1 MSRALEQAVNLRTG
15 EAQSPLPRC
24 RNCGESASDHFCPRC
39 GQETRVSLP
48 TLREFMREAMGRLVA
63 FDGRLW
69 RTLVALAFRPGF
81 LTRAYLSG
89 VRRRYVSPARL
100 FLAMSLLLFAVIRL
114 EVGTPD
120 MSKAIVVDGSHGER
134 ESASSDLASIATE
147 SGTERFQIGL
157 DDNFN
162 VVIRGVA
169 DTFLAKQLRR
179 RFDRFNRH
187 TPEEKVQQIVDG
199 ALRYGSYVAFL
210 LLPLF
215 AALQL
220 ISYVG
225 SRQGCA
231 ERPRLYAEHLVYAA
245 HLHAFGFMMVAL
257 ALAVPYAPLRWLL
270 VVWMLYYVMRAK
282 QVVYG
287 GRWRGRVPRSLAVF
301 TTYAIALAA
310 ATVGLVLAAIL
321 WR

>member
-1 MSRALEQAVNLRTG
+1 MSRALEQAVELRTG
-15 EAQSPLPRC
+15 EAQSPVPRC
-24 RNCGESASDHFCPRC
+24 HNCGASAPDQFCPRC

-48 TLREFMREAMGRLVA
+48 TLREFTREAMGRLVA

-69 RTLVALAFRPGF
+69 RTLLSLAFRPGF
-81 LTRAYLSG
+81 LTRVYLSG
-89 VRRRYVSPARL
+89 ARRRYVSPARL
-100 FLAMSLLLFAVIRL
+100 FLAMSLLLFAVIRFEL
-114 EVGTPD
+114 GTPD
-120 MSKAIVVDGSHGER
+120 LSKAIVVDDSRGER
-134 ESASSDLASIATE
+134 ESASSDPASIAME

-157 DDNFN
+157 DENFN

-169 DTFLAKQLRR
+169 DRFLAKELRK
-179 RFDRFNRH
+179 RFDRFNRQS
-187 TPEEKVQQIVDG
+187 PAEKVQQIVDG

-220 ISYVG
+220 VSYVG
-225 SRQGCA
+225 SRLGRA

-257 ALAVPYAPLRWLL
+257 ALAVPYPPFRWLL

-287 GRWRGRVPRSLAVF
+287 GRWRGRVIRSLAVF
-301 TTYAIALAA
+301 MVYAIALAA
-310 ATVGLVLAAIL
+310 ATVGLVAAAIL